1 MGLQPVSVYI
11 FLLEHALLPNGGS
24 IYLEIIMN
32 INVVTGMSLSVG
44 KRKIMKALI
53 VGWYIYSN
61 AYPVNPHTMRRKRP
75 MVNIT

>member
-11 FLLEHALLPNGGS
+11 FLLEHAFLPNGGS

-32 INVVTGMSLSVG
+32 VVTGMSLSVG
-44 KRKIMKALI
+44 KKKKKALI